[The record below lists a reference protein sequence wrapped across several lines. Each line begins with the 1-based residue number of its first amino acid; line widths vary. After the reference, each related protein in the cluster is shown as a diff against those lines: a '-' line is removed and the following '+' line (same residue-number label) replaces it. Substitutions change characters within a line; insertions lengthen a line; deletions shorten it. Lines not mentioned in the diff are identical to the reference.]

1 MPISIIEKKINSNLA
16 KIEFKRIHIEYKST
30 HNLKKSILNDVNI
43 SVDIIEKNKFHV
55 YIRFI
60 DFHEILVNNFY
71 YNNRRFKIQLNKLKS
86 SESIAWLLIS
96 MYYGAFF
103 ASNEIANLA
112 GYFNF
117 NFEQSEKDILFNKN
131 KAIDNAVA
139 LAFKESDT
147 KNFFGELSLC
157 DEPNTIK
164 ISCRSAGGKP
174 HELSWTNLA
183 KLLSFESNDSDV
195 IARTRRLKKILT
207 SETRWKRPNT
217 IRNEWN
223 YSKAELYS
231 EKNKDNIS
239 DIQQYFNKYS
249 ELQRWARKPQE
260 YPNGI
265 SDDIISVMFVL
276 NILEKVMDKFEIKLL
291 NEVLKKKSKTKNV
304 KSLLPK
310 RKKKIKK
317 RK

>member
-1 MPISIIEKKINSNLA
+1 
-16 KIEFKRIHIEYKST
+16 
-30 HNLKKSILNDVNI
+30 
-43 SVDIIEKNKFHV
+43 
-55 YIRFI
+55 
-60 DFHEILVNNFY
+60 
-71 YNNRRFKIQLNKLKS
+71 
-86 SESIAWLLIS
+86 

-117 NFEQSEKDILFNKN
+117 NFEQYEKDILFNKN
-131 KAIDNAVA
+131 EAIDNAVA

-157 DEPNTIK
+157 DVPNTIK

-207 SETRWKRPNT
+207 SETKWKRPNT

-231 EKNKDNIS
+231 EKNKIVSLNVRNFQTPSIVSLKVRNFQTPSNIRLH
-239 DIQQYFNKYS
+239 FAAT
-249 ELQRWARKPQE
+249 LHA
-260 YPNGI
+260 
-265 SDDIISVMFVL
+265 
-276 NILEKVMDKFEIKLL
+276 
-291 NEVLKKKSKTKNV
+291 
-304 KSLLPK
+304 
-310 RKKKIKK
+310 
-317 RK
+317 